1 MEPNED
7 DADADEVNTERVDVE
22 PVDSSNCVGI
32 LDGGVDSITPLRLWD
47 QVMRNYK
54 VAQLC
59 TQEIERLKKA
69 DAHDDLT
76 LAY

>member
-1 MEPNED
+1 METNED
-7 DADADEVNTERVDVE
+7 DADADEVKSVDVE

-32 LDGGVDSITPLRLWD
+32 LDGGVDAITPLRLWD